1 MKSIKK
7 KIVFSFGTALLLL
20 LFLSLMSIYKLA
32 NLSDLTQD
40 MYNHPLTVTNATK
53 NIQTELTSMHRYM
66 KDVALA
72 KTTEDIHIAVK
83 KVATS
88 EENVYKEFDIVFER
102 YLGDKKD
109 IQKSFDTFVAWKP
122 IREEVIALMLDGRK
136 NEAADITKGKGAKH
150 LDKLY
155 KEVHKLVEFA
165 QNKAIYFL
173 NNAVEIKDLS
183 ITVVITTSI
192 IIFFTIITIA
202 IILLRNLKRNEQTIK
217 ENYNTIYQEQEKF
230 KAISELSSAG
240 IYMTDTA
247 GKCTYVNPL
256 WLKHAGMRYEDALGD
271 GWQSAIHE
279 EDKQMVYDSWE
290 KMIGTSGQWGIEY
303 RFMTPDGEITWL
315 YGMANAIKDSM
326 GKITGYIGINMD
338 ITELKEKDRQ
348 LIQQASLAQMGEMI
362 SMIAHQWRQPLS
374 AITAVTTKI
383 RVAMALDNSSSS
395 SDESFQQTNS
405 FFEKNL
411 GDIESFINTMTNTI
425 NDFRNFYKPNRQ
437 SVETTIQEPIEKSV
451 NIIKSAL
458 EAGNIELIESYE
470 SKQKITIHDNEIMQ
484 VILNLLKNAQDNF
497 LEKKTADPQ
506 ITITT
511 TDLEKGIRIRI
522 CDNGGGIPDDLIDKI
537 FDPYFSTKNEKN
549 GTGLGLY
556 MSKTIVE
563 KHHQGSLTVKNEE
576 EGYLCFT
583 IDLGSAVSDIF

>member
-7 KIVFSFGTALLLL
+7 KIIFSFGTALLLL
-20 LFLSLMSIYKLA
+20 LFLSLMSIYKLI
-32 NLSDLTQD
+32 NLSDFTQD

-72 KTTEDIHIAVK
+72 KTTEDVHIAVK

-88 EENVYKEFDIVFER
+88 EANVYKEFDIVFER

-136 NEAADITKGKGAKH
+136 DEAADITKGKGAQH

-173 NNAVEIKDLS
+173 NNALEIKDLS
-183 ITVVITTSI
+183 VTVVTTTAI
-192 IIFFTIITIA
+192 IIFFTVIAIA

-279 EDKQMVYDSWE
+279 EDRQMVYYNWE
-290 KMIGTSGQWGIEY
+290 KMVGTYGQWGIEY
-303 RFMTPDGEITWL
+303 RFMAPDGTVTWL

-326 GKITGYIGINMD
+326 GKTTGYIGINMD

-348 LIQQASLAQMGEMI
+348 LLQQASLAQMGEMI

-374 AITAVTTKI
+374 AITAVTTKV

-395 SDESFQQTNS
+395 PDENFQQSND

-411 GDIESFINTMTNTI
+411 SDIESFVTTMTNTI

-437 SVETTIQEPIEKSV
+437 SVETTIQEPVEKSV
-451 NIIKSAL
+451 QIIKSAL
-458 EAGNIELIESYE
+458 EADNIELIESYE
-470 SKQKITIHDNEIMQ
+470 SQQKITIHDNEIMQ

-497 LEKKTADPQ
+497 LEKKTENAQ

-511 TDLEKGIRIRI
+511 TDLDEGVRIRI

-537 FDPYFSTKNEKN
+537 FDPYFSTKKEKN

-563 KHHQGSLTVKNEE
+563 KHHQGSLTVKNEKD
-576 EGYLCFT
+576 GHLCFT
-583 IDLGSAVSDIF
+583 IDLGSAVSTIF

>member
-7 KIVFSFGTALLLL
+7 KIIFSFSTALFLL
-20 LFLSLMSIYKLA
+20 LFLSIMSIYKLIY
-32 NLSDLTQD
+32 LSDLTQE

-72 KTTEDIHIAVK
+72 KTTEDIQIAVK

-136 NEAADITKGKGAKH
+136 DEAADITKGKGAQH

-155 KEVHKLVEFA
+155 NEVHKLVEFA

-173 NNAVEIKDLS
+173 NNALEIKDLS
-183 ITVVITTSI
+183 VTIVITTAI
-192 IIFFTIITIA
+192 IIFFTVIAIA
-202 IILLRNLKRNEQTIK
+202 IILLRNIKQNEQTIK
-217 ENYNTIYQEQEKF
+217 ENYETIYEEQEKLN
-230 KAISELSSAG
+230 AIYDLSSAG
-240 IYMTDTA
+240 IYMTNSA
-247 GKCTYVNPL
+247 GKCTYVNHV
-256 WLKHAGMRYEDALGD
+256 WQRHAGMHLEEALGD
-271 GWQSAIHE
+271 GWQKAIFE
-279 EDKQMVYDSWE
+279 EDRQTVHDNWE
-290 KMIGTSGQWGIEY
+290 KMVETSGEWGVEY
-303 RFMTPDGEITWL
+303 RFMTPDGKITWL
-315 YGMANAIKDSM
+315 YGTANAITNSK
-326 GKITGYIGINMD
+326 GEITGYIGLNMD

-348 LIQQASLAQMGEMI
+348 LLQQASLAQMGEMI

-374 AITAVTTKI
+374 AITAVTSSI
-383 RVAMALDNSSSS
+383 RIAMALDNLSSSE
-395 SDESFQQTNS
+395 DNFEQTNA
-405 FFEKNL
+405 FFEKHMD
-411 GDIESFINTMTNTI
+411 DIESFVRTMTNTI

-451 NIIKSAL
+451 HIIKSAL
-458 EAGNIELIESYE
+458 EADNIELSVSNEST
-470 SKQKITIHDNEIMQ
+470 KKITIHDNEVMQ

-497 LEKKTADPQ
+497 LEKKTENAQ
-506 ITITT
+506 ITITAE
-511 TDLEKGIRIRI
+511 DLDEGVRIRV
-522 CDNGGGIPDDLIDKI
+522 CDNGGGIPDNVINKI
-537 FDPYFSTKNEKN
+537 FEPYFSTKSEKN

-556 MSKTIVE
+556 MCKTIIE
-563 KHHQGSLTVKNEE
+563 KHHQGSLTVKSNK
-576 EGYLCFT
+576 GKLCFT
-583 IDLGSAVSDIF
+583 IDLGDAVSNIF